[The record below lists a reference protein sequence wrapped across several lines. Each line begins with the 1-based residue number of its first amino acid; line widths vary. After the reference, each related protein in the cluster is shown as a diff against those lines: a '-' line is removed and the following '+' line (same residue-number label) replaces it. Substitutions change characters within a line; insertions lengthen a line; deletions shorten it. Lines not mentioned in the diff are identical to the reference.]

1 MENFT
6 SIYLFWFSILL
17 FGKLQTIE
25 RHIYINILKFDF
37 NFSTSIIRTEFLHK
51 FLSTINF
58 RVEIC
63 EHVNPFFSFF
73 ITLDLSITISRFYP
87 IVNFYSTIPEKIIEC
102 NHRLTD
108 SRPSTHVYPTKYT
121 HSDTYFS
128 NSIIGP
134 KNQPTFQPE
143 ESNKPT
149 PLSSS
154 IDINNSLES
163 HLNFEYPI
171 A

>member
-25 RHIYINILKFDF
+25 RHIYINVLKFDF

-73 ITLDLSITISRFYP
+73 YHSRSFDHDLPLLSNREFLFDNP
-87 IVNFYSTIPEKIIEC
+87 GK
-102 NHRLTD
+102 NHRMWIID
-108 SRPSTHVYPTKYT
+108 SQIRALLPTC
-121 HSDTYFS
+121 
-128 NSIIGP
+128 I
-134 KNQPTFQPE
+134 QPNT
-143 ESNKPT
+143 PT
-149 PLSSS
+149 PILISL
-154 IDINNSLES
+154 IPLLARKINRHSNQK
-163 HLNFEYPI
+163 NPI
-171 A
+171 NPRLFPPLLDRYK